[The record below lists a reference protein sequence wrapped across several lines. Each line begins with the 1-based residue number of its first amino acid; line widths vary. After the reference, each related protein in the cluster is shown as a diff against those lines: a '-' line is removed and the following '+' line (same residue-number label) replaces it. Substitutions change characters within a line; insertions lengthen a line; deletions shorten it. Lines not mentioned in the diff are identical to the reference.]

1 MINYL
6 ICFVLGALSAI
17 IPSVLISLGAKK
29 KRERDKR
36 ASYDE
41 FLKF

>member
-6 ICFVLGALSAI
+6 LCYLLGALSAS
-17 IPSVLISLGAKK
+17 IPAVLISLGAKK
-29 KRERDKR
+29 KRERER
-36 ASYDE
+36 RESYDE

>member
-6 ICFVLGALSAI
+6 ICFVLGVLSAI

-41 FLKF
+41 FLRF

>member
-6 ICFVLGALSAI
+6 ICYILGALSAI

-29 KRERDKR
+29 KRERER
-36 ASYDE
+36 RESYDE
-41 FLKF
+41 FLRF

>member
-29 KRERDKR
+29 KRERER
-36 ASYDE
+36 RESYDE

>member
-17 IPSVLISLGAKK
+17 IPSVLISLGTKK
-29 KRERDKR
+29 KRERER
-36 ASYDE
+36 RESYDE
-41 FLKF
+41 FLRF

>member
-29 KRERDKR
+29 KREKERR
-36 ASYDE
+36 ESYDE

>member
-29 KRERDKR
+29 KRERER
-36 ASYDE
+36 RESYDE
-41 FLKF
+41 FLRF

>member
-17 IPSVLISLGAKK
+17 IPSVLIYLDAKK
-29 KRERDKR
+29 KRERER
-36 ASYDE
+36 RESYDE
-41 FLKF
+41 FLRF

>member
-1 MINYL
+1 MIKYL

-29 KRERDKR
+29 KRERER
-36 ASYDE
+36 RESYDE
-41 FLKF
+41 FLRF

>member
-6 ICFVLGALSAI
+6 ICCVLGALSAI

-29 KRERDKR
+29 KRERDKH

-41 FLKF
+41 FLRF

>member
-29 KRERDKR
+29 KRERKR
-36 ASYDE
+36 RESYDE
-41 FLKF
+41 FLRF

>member
-6 ICFVLGALSAI
+6 LCYLLGALSAI

-29 KRERDKR
+29 KREREHR
-36 ASYDE
+36 ESYDE
-41 FLKF
+41 FLRF

>member
-6 ICFVLGALSAI
+6 ICCVLGALSAI
-17 IPSVLISLGAKK
+17 IPSMLISLGAKK
-29 KRERDKR
+29 KRERER
-36 ASYDE
+36 RESYDE

>member
-6 ICFVLGALSAI
+6 LCYLLGVLSAI

-29 KRERDKR
+29 KRERER
-36 ASYDE
+36 RESYDE

>member
-6 ICFVLGALSAI
+6 LCYLLGVLSAS
-17 IPSVLISLGAKK
+17 IPAVLITLGAKK
-29 KRERDKR
+29 KRERER
-36 ASYDE
+36 RESYDE

>member
-6 ICFVLGALSAI
+6 ICYVLGALSAI

-41 FLKF
+41 FLRF

>member
-17 IPSVLISLGAKK
+17 IPSVLISLSAKK
-29 KRERDKR
+29 KRERER
-36 ASYDE
+36 RESYDE

>member
-6 ICFVLGALSAI
+6 LCYLLGALSAI

-29 KRERDKR
+29 KRERER
-36 ASYDE
+36 RESYDE
-41 FLKF
+41 FLRF

>member
-6 ICFVLGALSAI
+6 LCFVLGALSAI

-41 FLKF
+41 FLRF

>member
-41 FLKF
+41 FLRF

>member
-6 ICFVLGALSAI
+6 LCYLLGALSAI

-29 KRERDKR
+29 KRERER
-36 ASYDE
+36 RESYDE

>member
-6 ICFVLGALSAI
+6 ICCALGALSAI

-41 FLKF
+41 FLRF

>member
-6 ICFVLGALSAI
+6 ICCVLGALSAI

>member
-6 ICFVLGALSAI
+6 ICYILGALSAI

-41 FLKF
+41 FLRF

>member
-6 ICFVLGALSAI
+6 LCYLLGMLSAI

-29 KRERDKR
+29 KRERER
-36 ASYDE
+36 RESYDE
-41 FLKF
+41 FLRF

>member
-17 IPSVLISLGAKK
+17 IPSVLISLSAKK

-41 FLKF
+41 FLRF

>member
-17 IPSVLISLGAKK
+17 IPSVLISLGVKK
-29 KRERDKR
+29 KRERER
-36 ASYDE
+36 RESYDE
-41 FLKF
+41 FLRF

>member
-1 MINYL
+1 MISYL
-6 ICFVLGALSAI
+6 LCFVLGALSAI

-29 KRERDKR
+29 KRERER
-36 ASYDE
+36 RESYDE

>member
-6 ICFVLGALSAI
+6 ICCVLGALSAI
-17 IPSVLISLGAKK
+17 IPSVLISFGAKK

-41 FLKF
+41 FLRF

>member
-6 ICFVLGALSAI
+6 LCFVLGALSAI

-29 KRERDKR
+29 KRERKR
-36 ASYDE
+36 RESYDE

>member
-29 KRERDKR
+29 KRERERKE
-36 ASYDE
+36 SYDE
-41 FLKF
+41 FLRF